1 MTVSA
6 LVTRNDITA
15 TASQTSFTY
24 TFRVLEAT
32 DMDVYQNGALLASGY
47 TVNDVGVNTG
57 GTVVLDVGVPVGQI
71 VSLVLAMPLDRTTNY
86 QNSGDFLAGDVNGD
100 FDKIYIGAIQNENE
114 GGRSLRLQDVEPP
127 TAGVDMTI
135 PLKAARLGKY
145 LSFNSVTGA
154 PEVVTGTGGSVT
166 DASLVN
172 YTPAGAGAVVTT
184 VQTKLRESVSLQ
196 DFGAVGDG
204 STNDT
209 AAIILALNSGF
220 KNITGNGL
228 TYKVTSALTISA
240 SDITLQDMVLDTSAT
255 SGEISFITASGT
267 QGSNVALT
275 ADSLTGSNTVT
286 VGDTSTFVV
295 DGYAYISSDE
305 VWSATQTVLL
315 GQIVKIKSKTST
327 VLTLHDDVLYDFNTA
342 DSAVVAPITTLN
354 NITLKNV
361 TFIGANDLSNNQ
373 TAVKFNKCFNVN
385 VENCSFDYYSYASA
399 VFDRCIH
406 SGVNNSSTR
415 FARLSGLAYGFAILN
430 GCYSVSV
437 SDCFSQ
443 DQRHMVTIGD
453 NEGIN
458 LYIRITGNHAASAAD
473 AGIDAHPACDFMV
486 IDGNTV
492 EAIGAAVDG
501 IIFQGQ
507 NCVISNNIVVGNLT
521 QGIRVQALT
530 EIGTASAV
538 VTGNSVSNIG
548 SAGTNKGILIDQHT
562 TGSVNSSGVIVSNNK
577 ISGSYEYGIYIVAN
591 DNEIN
596 DLVVSGNAIVD
607 AATTAGIYVR
617 SDTGA
622 SVSNLSITGN
632 VVSSSGTQGIYLFA
646 EGSTGDIAKGNITG
660 NTIGPAD
667 FGIRLIKTSDIVIS
681 GNQNQGT
688 SRKVHT
694 TTTTGTVID
703 QSASPVIT
711 MTGSTYTVLQD
722 AEYLIANLAG
732 TITVTLPSAS
742 EFGGRVLNIK
752 TIQAQTVV
760 SASSDVVPIG
770 DTAAGTAILPA
781 TDGAW
786 VLIKS
791 DGTNWIVMQSS

>member
-1 MTVSA
+1 MSLFRGTSSIGTGTVDADTTKLSLYDSA
-6 LVTRNDITA
+6 SWNVYSFIGDNVTTL
-15 TASQTSFTY
+15 FT
-24 TFRVLEAT
+24 LGT
-32 DMDVYQNGALLASGY
+32 DPAGKKNTQVYIDGVYQEKETYSLL
-47 TVNDVGVNTG
+47 
-57 GTVVLDVGVPVGQI
+57 
-71 VSLVLAMPLDRTTNY
+71 TTSITFS
-86 QNSGDFLAGDVNGD
+86 QA
-100 FDKIYIGAIQNENE
+100 
-114 GGRSLRLQDVEPP
+114 PP
-127 TAGVDMTI
+127 NLSTI
-135 PLKAARLGKY
+135 
-145 LSFNSVTGA
+145 
-154 PEVVTGTGGSVT
+154 EVVVAEIMLIGSTTSDVVAYTPTGTG
-166 DASLVN
+166 
-172 YTPAGAGAVVTT
+172 AVPLT
-184 VQTKLRESVSLQ
+184 VEDKLRESVSVK
-196 DFGAVGDG
+196 DFGATGDG
-204 STNDT
+204 VVDDT
-209 AAIILALNSGF
+209 AAIQIALNSGF

-286 VGDTSTFVV
+286 VGDTGTFVV
-295 DGYAYISSDE
+295 DGYAYISSNE

-327 VLTLHDDVLYDFNTA
+327 VLTLHDDVLYDFTHGSGGEN
-342 DSAVVAPITTLN
+342 AVVAPIVPLN
-354 NITLKNV
+354 NLTFKDIK
-361 TFIGANDLSNNQ
+361 FIGANDLSNSQ
-373 TAVKFNKCFNVN
+373 TALRLNKCFNVN
-385 VENCSFDYYSYASA
+385 VTNCNFSYYSYASV
-399 VFDRCIH
+399 VFNRCIQ
-406 SGVNNSSTR
+406 SKVSNSSTR

-492 EAIGAAVDG
+492 EAIGAAIDG

-688 SRKVHT
+688 SRKVNT

-703 QSASPVIT
+703 QSANPVIT
-711 MTGSTYTVLQD
+711 MTNSTYTVLQD
-722 AEYLIANLAG
+722 AEYLIANRAG
-732 TITVTLPSAS
+732 TITVTLPAPS
-742 EFGGRVLNIK
+742 EFNGRVLSIK
-752 TIQAQTVV
+752 TVQAQTVV
-760 SASSDVVPIG
+760 SASSNVVPIG
-770 DTAAGTAILPA
+770 GTAAGTAILPA

-791 DGTNWIVMQSS
+791 DGSNWIAMQSS